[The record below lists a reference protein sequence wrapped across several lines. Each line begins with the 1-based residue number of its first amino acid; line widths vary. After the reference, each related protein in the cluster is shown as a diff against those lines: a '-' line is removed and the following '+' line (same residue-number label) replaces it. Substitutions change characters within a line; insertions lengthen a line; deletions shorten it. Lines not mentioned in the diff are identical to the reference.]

1 MHERRRNNEVES
13 RTWFNLDL
21 ILHYICTLSWAPC
34 EIYCIVSMDINF
46 PHVTHLFSSH
56 VHAHSL
62 VIEVIHRS
70 NSIIV
75 EASFCEILSSYYY
88 CSCLSSSTTN
98 YISSFVFAI
107 ILGIGAT
114 LLESSKKK
122 KQQLHIQIIN
132 EYVSPPLLI
141 IIHQITN
148 STPNLGRLSLI
159 ISNCL
164 CLYMPIS
171 GCINKKAHKNIRE
184 KKLQVFSG
192 WWRWRLCQA
201 SNTSYTPN
209 GLPLYVVIKQ
219 RAATQPNIQ
228 RV

>member
-1 MHERRRNNEVES
+1 MWN
-13 RTWFNLDL
+13 TLFILLLFLPQL
-21 ILHYICTLSWAPC
+21 IYDQLYFIFCFCYHSW
-34 EIYCIVSMDINF
+34 N
-46 PHVTHLFSSH
+46 
-56 VHAHSL
+56 
-62 VIEVIHRS
+62 RS
-70 NSIIV
+70 NIV
-75 EASFCEILSSYYY
+75 RILQ
-88 CSCLSSSTTN
+88 
-98 YISSFVFAI
+98 
-107 ILGIGAT
+107 
-114 LLESSKKK
+114 KKK